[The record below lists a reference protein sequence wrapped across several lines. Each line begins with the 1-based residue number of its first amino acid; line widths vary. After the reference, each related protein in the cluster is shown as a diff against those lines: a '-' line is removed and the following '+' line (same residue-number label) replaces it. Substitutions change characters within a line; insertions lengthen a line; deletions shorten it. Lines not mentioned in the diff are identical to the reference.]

1 MAMHRIVLLLGS
13 VGVAT
18 GLPITTNLMMSQAK
32 TGTDTTALPLLV
44 AAPLGPPPAAPPYQ
58 TPFQIELM
66 SRVNEEAERAAVAAV
81 PALLERLEDVTFR
94 SALGR

>member
-1 MAMHRIVLLLGS
+1 MAMHRIALLLGS

-18 GLPITTNLMMSQAK
+18 GLPRTTNLMISHEAQ
-32 TGTDTTALPLLV
+32 TGTTALPL
-44 AAPLGPPPAAPPYQ
+44 PQGPPPAAPPYQ